1 MIELLKKFRTNN
13 RLNIKQR
20 MMLIVLSISI
30 TTLIIL
36 SAVSFYGMIGSK
48 NMAIATGDEIGREA
62 SENSSEILEEQVK
75 LELTKLA
82 FDKAEDINHRIKDLA
97 DDVKLI
103 SDEMHE
109 ISINPSR
116 FLPQNVNE
124 PEQMQAGKIGFY
136 IQHSEDFNRTAFSD
150 EIAMTANIQDFL
162 IRTVEMN
169 TMINSVFVTSK
180 YNFTLSADD
189 NRDKSPDDYK
199 TPPLIYDA
207 LASDWYRKAV
217 AEKKLIFTNARE
229 FIFSKKFG
237 MFCAMPYYDLNNE
250 IAGVVCAQAT
260 LDRVNKIVQDVDLDK
275 SGFCFV
281 IDSRG
286 YVISNSNTDDSNF
299 PIEFLV
305 NLKDDIR
312 DTNNS
317 ALSEIAREMVNGK
330 NNVRE
335 LNLNGKNYFIA
346 YAPIEQTGWSFGAA
360 ISKDEVIE
368 PVVQNAKIIEN
379 VTNENI
385 SELNKHMFNTTIFMT
400 IFVLVLLASVT
411 YTGRRLSN
419 HFVEPIHKLSDGVR
433 EIASGNLEEKLD
445 IKTGDEIEHLATC
458 FNAMTDELKTYMNN
472 LTKITAEKER
482 IATELDVAKNI
493 QTSMLPND
501 FNFNRDEF
509 EIFATMNAAKEVG
522 GDFYDFYFLDD
533 NHLVITIADVSGKG
547 IPAALFMMISKIV
560 LKNFSMTMSNPDDFA
575 AVMALSNNQL
585 CQNNDAMMFVT
596 VFMGMLDLKT
606 GELTFVNGGHNP
618 PLVYHKS
625 TNSYEYLKV
634 AKNFVLGGMEDID
647 FKQQS
652 IKLNKGDSIFLYT
665 DGVTEA
671 LNSNN
676 ELYGEQRLLECL
688 NRSDKSLSVEELLA
702 FVRADVNSHVDGAD
716 QSDDITMLT
725 LKIN

>member
-1 MIELLKKFRTNN
+1 
-13 RLNIKQR
+13 
-20 MMLIVLSISI
+20 
-30 TTLIIL
+30 
-36 SAVSFYGMIGSK
+36 
-48 NMAIATGDEIGREA
+48 MAIETGDEIGREA
-62 SENSSEILEEQVK
+62 SENSSKILEEQVK
-75 LELTKLA
+75 SELTKLA
-82 FDKAEDINHRIKDLA
+82 LDKAEDIDHRIKDLA
-97 DDVKLI
+97 NDVQLI

-109 ISINPSR
+109 IYINPSR

-124 PEQMQAGKIGFY
+124 PDQMQAGQIGFY
-136 IQHSEDFNRTAFSD
+136 IQHSLDFNRADFLN

-162 IRTVEMN
+162 TRTVEMN
-169 TMINSVFVTSK
+169 AMVNSVFVTSK

-189 NRDKSPDDYK
+189 DRDKNPDDYK

-207 LASDWYRKAV
+207 LASDWYEKAV
-217 AEKKLIFTNARE
+217 SEKKLIFTNARE
-229 FIFSKKFG
+229 YIFSKKFG
-237 MFCAMPYYDLNNE
+237 MFCAAPYYDLNNE

-260 LDRVNKIVQDVDLDK
+260 LDRIDKIVQDVGLYK

-286 YVISNSNTDDSNF
+286 YVISNSNSEDNNF
-299 PIEFLV
+299 PAEFLV

-317 ALSEIAREMVNGK
+317 ALSEIAKEMVSGK

-335 LNLNGKNYFIA
+335 LILNGKNYFIA
-346 YAPIEQTGWSFGAA
+346 YAPIEQVGWSFGAA

-368 PVVQNAKIIEN
+368 PVVQNEKIIEN

-385 SELNKHMFNTTIFMT
+385 SKLNKHMFNTTFFMA
-400 IFVLVLLASVT
+400 IFVLILLASVT

-433 EIASGNLEEKLD
+433 EIASGNLDEKLD

-458 FNAMTDELKTYMNN
+458 FNAMTDELKTHMKH

-501 FNFNRDEF
+501 FNFNRSEF
-509 EIFATMNAAKEVG
+509 EIYATMNAAKEVG
-522 GDFYDFYFLDD
+522 GDFYDFYLLDD
-533 NHLVITIADVSGKG
+533 NHLVVTIADVSGKG
-547 IPAALFMMISKIV
+547 IPAALFMMMSKTI
-560 LKNFSMTMSNPDDFA
+560 LKNFAMTMSNPDDFA

-596 VFMGMLDLKT
+596 VFMGMLDIKT
-606 GELTFVNGGHNP
+606 GEFVFVNGGHNS

-625 TNSYEYLKV
+625 SGNYEYLKV
-634 AKNFVLGGMEDID
+634 ANNFVLGGVEDID

-652 IKLNKGDSIFLYT
+652 IKLEKGDSIFLYT

-671 LNSNN
+671 LNTSE
-676 ELYGEQRLLECL
+676 ELYGDDRLLKCL
-688 NRSDKSLSVEELLA
+688 NCSDKSLSVEELLK
-702 FVRADVNSHVDGAD
+702 FVRADVNAHVNGAD